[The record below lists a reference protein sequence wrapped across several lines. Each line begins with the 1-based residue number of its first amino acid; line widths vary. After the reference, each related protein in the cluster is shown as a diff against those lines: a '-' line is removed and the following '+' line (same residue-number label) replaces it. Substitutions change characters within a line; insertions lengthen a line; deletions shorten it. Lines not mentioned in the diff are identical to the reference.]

1 MYQQLDDQDDTIAQL
16 KRAYNIDSSF
26 DQESIVDAIENGED
40 DIGNYGANE
49 QLVLSTEMEQRK
61 ANLDF
66 SELKYNISEIR
77 GTDGKATSYEP
88 YTRYSYYRYK
98 KVKEYV
104 DFVEN
109 FMFSDGGQVD
119 NREYS
124 YDTNYFIK
132 RSTDKKNL
140 FTSSGSNIIL
150 DTDLIYN
157 VSEQI
162 ANTVRY
168 LCKLRE
174 KLKIQIRKNYSKG
187 TANLLRYVVNEYVQD
202 FSKNCG
208 YLKDPDND
216 YPDVQGLDDVLTK
229 LSAHS
234 INDVEVVEYVDTTE
248 YFNIENE
255 NTSKSITKTSYNSD
269 YFTEYFS
276 YDKNSGKVIETKEPY
291 ELDLGEIR
299 NFYISSLA
307 LD

>member
-1 MYQQLDDQDDTIAQL
+1 MFADSDQLA
-16 KRAYNIDSSF
+16 
-26 DQESIVDAIENGED
+26 
-40 DIGNYGANE
+40 
-49 QLVLSTEMEQRK
+49 
-61 ANLDF
+61 
-66 SELKYNISEIR
+66 
-77 GTDGKATSYEP
+77 
-88 YTRYSYYRYK
+88 
-98 KVKEYV
+98 
-104 DFVEN
+104 
-109 FMFSDGGQVD
+109 

-132 RSTDKKNL
+132 RSTDKKSL
-140 FTSSGSNIIL
+140 FTRSGSSIIL

-162 ANTVRY
+162 TNIIRY

-216 YPDVQGLDDVLTK
+216 YSDVQGLNDVLEK

-276 YDKNSGKVIETKEPY
+276 YDKNSGKVVETKEPY

-307 LD
+307 LDQVLDDEDELNSFLSVIFDIGKSKRYIDADLSIMVCQLSDGRSSKDMYIKNSNVLSCLDMIERYLEGSGYEFKEMLLSD

>member
-1 MYQQLDDQDDTIAQL
+1 MFADSDQLA
-16 KRAYNIDSSF
+16 
-26 DQESIVDAIENGED
+26 
-40 DIGNYGANE
+40 
-49 QLVLSTEMEQRK
+49 
-61 ANLDF
+61 
-66 SELKYNISEIR
+66 
-77 GTDGKATSYEP
+77 
-88 YTRYSYYRYK
+88 
-98 KVKEYV
+98 
-104 DFVEN
+104 
-109 FMFSDGGQVD
+109 

-132 RSTDKKNL
+132 RSTDKKSL
-140 FTSSGSNIIL
+140 FTRSGSSIIL

-162 ANTVRY
+162 TNIIRY

-216 YPDVQGLDDVLTK
+216 YPDVQGLGDVLK
-229 LSAHS
+229 NLSAHS

-276 YDKNSGKVIETKEPY
+276 YDKNSGKVVETKEPY

-307 LD
+307 LDQILDDEDELNSFLSVIFDIGKSKRYIDADLSIMVCQLSDGRSSKDMYIKNSNVLSCLDMIERYLEGSGYEFKEMLLSD